1 MPDSLA
7 RRSFGSLSSKMTL
20 PEVFELVSEDL
31 LEIEERI
38 GALQRPDIPLSAEIA
53 DHVLAM
59 RGKRVRPLLLLLV
72 SRLGGRAERDSV
84 LWSATVTE
92 LVHTATLLHDDCL
105 DGTETRRGVPTVNH
119 RWGQHAAILM
129 GDWLFTK
136 GFDLLCE
143 HRLHDALH
151 ILVQHTHRMTTGM
164 NRELASR
171 HDAELPVD
179 EYLRVIDE
187 KTGALFVAS
196 CEIGALLG
204 GLGEGESAGMSEFG
218 RDLGYAFQ
226 IIDDIFDFT
235 GDPSD
240 LGKPVGTDFRLGFAT
255 LPLLYAWEEGDPAVG
270 ARVAEWFRGGAL
282 AAGQWEI
289 VRDFVRDSGGIER
302 ARQDALAFAYS
313 ARDRLAALNGN
324 DGVAPLLA
332 TVEYIIARG
341 R

>member
-7 RRSFGSLSSKMTL
+7 RQPAGLTSRMTL
-20 PEVFELVSEDL
+20 PEVFELVSGDL
-31 LEIEERI
+31 HDIEVRI
-38 GALQRPDIPLSAEIA
+38 GALERPDIPLSAEIA
-53 DHVLAM
+53 EHVLTM

-72 SRLGGRAERDSV
+72 SRLGAAANRDDV
-84 LWSATVTE
+84 LWAATVVE

-105 DGTETRRGVPTVNH
+105 DGTETRRGLATVNH

-151 ILVQHTHRMTTGM
+151 ILVQHTQRMTTGM

-171 HDAELPVD
+171 HDSALPVE

-196 CEIGALLG
+196 CEIGAVLG
-204 GLGEGESAGMSEFG
+204 GLDERQAAGMSEFG

-240 LGKPVGTDFRLGFAT
+240 LGKPIGTDFRLGFAT
-255 LPLLYAWEEGDPAVG
+255 LPLLYAWETGDPETG
-270 ARVAEWFRGGAL
+270 RRVAEWFREGEL
-282 AAGQWEI
+282 TDENWDV
-289 VRDFVRDSGGIER
+289 VRRFVLESGGIER
-302 ARQDALAFAYS
+302 ARAEALAYAYS
-313 ARDRLAALNGN
+313 ARDRLAALNGHE
-324 DGVAPLLA
+324 GVAPLLA
-332 TVEYIIARG
+332 TVEYMIARG